1 MQRQELN
8 AALSSIRLP
17 KINCLTFL
25 VASLSA
31 PILGATGTGHSSGH
45 AESWQDPAHQDNVS
59 DKNYDE
65 P

>member
-1 MQRQELN
+1 MLRCNQSLCKK
-8 AALSSIRLP
+8 SICRA
-17 KINCLTFL
+17 FL

-59 DKNYDE
+59 DKNYNE

>member
-1 MQRQELN
+1 MRRCHQSVCQK
-8 AALSSIRLP
+8 SICR
-17 KINCLTFL
+17 IFL

-31 PILGATGTGHSSGH
+31 PILGATGTRHSSGH
-45 AESWQDPAHQDNVS
+45 AESWQDPAHQDDIR